1 MKNYVHIDPPTFN
14 EDQAF
19 IDAIY
24 FRLST
29 YAHQNEEICFQLET
43 YNTEISYIDGYSFIS
58 FNPEGHNQVLLITQL
73 K

>member
-24 FRLST
+24 FTLSRMLT
-29 YAHQNEEICFQLET
+29 KPKK
-43 YNTEISYIDGYSFIS
+43 YIAKQKYTI
-58 FNPEGHNQVLLITQL
+58 NITDTRR
-73 K
+73 